1 MTENPNKTDPTTEAE
16 EQGGTV
22 PTPTGDNP
30 GGAAEEKSDEKIKA
44 YESALRQLLGLK
56 DIDSLDDLSSKVAD
70 YQSKADAA
78 LKLAN
83 ERLITAAINSLSGYD
98 TKLLAKV
105 MDRDKIS
112 VDEKGEVVGIVEAAE
127 AAAKEFPAVVVKTE
141 KKETAPFHPV
151 GSDSGD
157 AVTGTTMNDY
167 IRHAAGRK

>member
-1 MTENPNKTDPTTEAE
+1 MTDNPNTTDPTTEVE
-16 EQGGTV
+16 DQGGTA
-22 PTPTGDNP
+22 PTPTGDNA
-30 GGAAEEKSDEKIKA
+30 GGVAEDKSDEKIKA

-56 DIDSLDDLSSKVAD
+56 DVDSLDDLSSKVAD

-83 ERLITAAINSLSGYD
+83 ERLIAAAINNLPGYD

-112 VDEKGEVVGIVEAAE
+112 VDEKGEVVGVVEAAE

-141 KKETAPFHPV
+141 KKETQPFHPV
-151 GSDSGD
+151 GSDSGNV
-157 AVTGTTMNDY
+157 VTGTTMNDY

>member
-1 MTENPNKTDPTTEAE
+1 MTENPNTTDPTTEAE
-16 EQGGTV
+16 EQGGTA

-30 GGAAEEKSDEKIKA
+30 GGVAEEKSDEKIKA

-56 DIDSLDDLSSKVAD
+56 DVDSLDDLNAKVAD
-70 YQSKADAA
+70 YQNKADNA
-78 LKLAN
+78 LKIAN

-112 VDEKGEVVGIVEAAE
+112 VDDKGEVVGLAEAAE

-141 KKETAPFHPV
+141 KKETQPFHPV

>member
-16 EQGGTV
+16 EQGGV
-22 PTPTGDNP
+22 PPEENNNS
-30 GGAAEEKSDEKIKA
+30 GAAEGQSDEKIKA

-56 DIDSLDDLSSKVAD
+56 DVDSLDDIGAKVAD

-83 ERLITAAINSLSGYD
+83 ERLVAAAINNLPGYD
-98 TKLLAKV
+98 TKLLQKV
-105 MDRDKIS
+105 MDMEKIS
-112 VDEKGEVVGIVEAAE
+112 VDDKGEVVGVVEAAE

-141 KKETAPFHPV
+141 KKETTPFHPV